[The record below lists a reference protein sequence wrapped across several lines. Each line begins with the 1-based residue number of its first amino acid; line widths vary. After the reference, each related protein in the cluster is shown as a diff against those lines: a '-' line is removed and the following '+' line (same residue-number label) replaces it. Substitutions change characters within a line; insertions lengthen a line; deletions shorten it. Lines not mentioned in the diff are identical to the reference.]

1 MCVDSL
7 RMPWISRRDVLT
19 MLSGS
24 AGLAFLAPVAYAESC
39 ELLPTLTKVADTLLE
54 CLPEVGVYNGVPAAL
69 DGGPLARRMD
79 DWSPAGEDH
88 YRRTLSEAAQSLT
101 EPSCPT
107 DPAGSLR
114 LATAREIV
122 AGGIR
127 SQGIRYGR
135 PNPLWFSGHVPY
147 VISPVAGPHIDT
159 LNTMMAQQS
168 LATPQALDAWLMK
181 LEGLGPGFDAVRDK
195 LRADEALGCRPPQ
208 VLLSKSLPVFDAFL
222 AGDAGAQ
229 PLITALATRTAAAG
243 LAPDLGESARRR
255 AIAAIDQQ
263 VRPAFARLREQVASM
278 VPRGRMEAGIWAQPQ
293 GEVLYAANVRA
304 LGGTSL
310 TPSEIHRLGHSEIQ
324 RITEQMDAL
333 LRKSGYS
340 KGSVAERFKAMSA
353 EPRFHFASTGE
364 GRAMALESARELIR
378 GAEAR
383 YPEILPRELFPRMQL
398 EVRRVPPA
406 TEAGAPGAYSDPPS
420 LDGKMPGI
428 FWLNMRDM
436 SAVTRVELPTLSYH
450 EGVPGHFTAGA
461 IAAAL
466 GGQPLLLQVASFNA
480 YNEGWALYAERLMAE
495 LGAYRDDPFGDLGR
509 LNDELFRAVR
519 LVVDT
524 GIHALRW
531 SREHAIAFMSST
543 TGVATSETVAEIERY
558 MAWPG
563 QALGYKLGQLRLLE
577 LREDMRRRQGTRFD
591 LREFHRAVLGHGNL
605 PLSVLETVIAQAAE
619 T

>member
-1 MCVDSL
+1 
-7 RMPWISRRDVLT
+7 MPWISRRDALT
-19 MLSGS
+19 MVSAS
-24 AGLAFLAPVAYAESC
+24 AGLAWIGPAASAESC
-39 ELLPTLTKVADTLLE
+39 EVLPTLTKVADTLLE
-54 CLPEVGVYNGVPAAL
+54 CLPEVAVYNGAPAAL

-79 DWSPAGEDH
+79 DWSTASQEH
-88 YRRTLSEAAQSLT
+88 YRRTLAEAAQWLVET
-101 EPSCPT
+101 SCPD
-107 DPAGSLR
+107 DPASSLH
-114 LATAREIV
+114 LATAREVI
-122 AGGIR
+122 ASGIR
-127 SQGIRYGR
+127 TQGIKYGR

-159 LNTMMAQQS
+159 PNVMMAQQS

-181 LEGLGPGFDAVRDK
+181 LEGLGPGFDAVREK
-195 LRADEALGCRPPQ
+195 VRADEALGCRPPQ
-208 VLLSKSLPVFDAFL
+208 ILLSKSLPVFDAFL
-222 AGDAGAQ
+222 AGDAAAQ
-229 PLITALATRTAAAG
+229 PLITALTARTAAAG
-243 LAPDLGESARRR
+243 LAPELRESARAR
-255 AIAAIDQQ
+255 AVAAIDQA
-263 VRPAFARLREQVASM
+263 VRPAFARLREQIASM
-278 VPRGRMEAGIWAQPQ
+278 VPRARMEAGVWAQPQ
-293 GEVLYAANVRA
+293 GETLYAANVRS

-310 TPSEIHRLGHSEIQ
+310 TPAEIHRLGHSEIQ
-324 RITEQMDAL
+324 RITAEMDAL
-333 LRKSGYS
+333 LSKNGYS
-340 KGSVAERFKAMSA
+340 KGSVGERVKAITT
-353 EPRFHFASTGE
+353 EPRFRFASTAE
-364 GRAMALESARELIR
+364 GRAMALDYARELIR

-383 YPEILPRELFPRMQL
+383 YPEILPQELFPRTQL
-398 EVRRVPPA
+398 EVRRVPAA

-436 SAVTRVELPTLSYH
+436 NAVTRVALPSVTYH

-461 IAAAL
+461 IAAML
-466 GGQPLLLQVASFNA
+466 GTQPLLMHVASFNA

-495 LGAYRDDPFGDLGR
+495 LGAYRNDPFGDLGR

-531 SREHAIAFMSST
+531 TREHAIAFMSAT
-543 TGVATSETVAEIERY
+543 TGNATSETVAEIERY

-605 PLSVLETVIAQAAE
+605 PLSVLETVVAQAAE
-619 T
+619 K